1 METETWLTVRHR
13 ERFLEKK
20 SQLMYWYYDFLGSY
34 QSPSVGISS
43 D

>member
-1 METETWLTVRHR
+1 MVNCMSQRTIFE
-13 ERFLEKK
+13 EKK